1 MPILLRMRRDLR
13 QERKRMKPL
22 EELVKEAIR
31 DLEEDKIGDR
41 VESYMD
47 YKSKYVV
54 LKPSVKVE
62 IALTGGK
69 VVKMDVSDYFEGDI
83 K

>member
-1 MPILLRMRRDLR
+1 M
-13 QERKRMKPL
+13 ERKSLNDLIADSIK
-22 EELVKEAIR
+22 ELNEGKV
-31 DLEEDKIGDR
+31 GGR
-41 VESYMD
+41 VDSYVD
-47 YKSKYVV
+47 YKSRFVV

-69 VVKMDVSDYFEGDI
+69 VVKIDISDYFEGVL